1 VIKSQKKPP
10 EKTGVKSAEKSDGSA
25 TDGNATYVAR
35 LVAGE
40 AAARRLADLLSE
52 SLDPSETACAAFE
65 QPDGRWQVDV
75 HFGAR
80 PDEKRLRTLIATV
93 GGDKLARAMS
103 VQKVAPRN
111 WVKESLIGL
120 RPVTA
125 GRFVVHG
132 AHDRDRVPA
141 HCLGLEIEAATAFG
155 TGHHGTTRG
164 CLLAL
169 DFLARNTR
177 PRHIL
182 DLGTGSGVLA
192 IAAAKLF
199 RVPVLATDIDARSV
213 AVARDNA
220 RLNGVGAFVT
230 AIHAAD
236 LRAPEIARRAPFDL
250 VMSNILLRPLQRL
263 AAPMARQLEPNAR
276 VVLSGVLKGQA
287 NAALGAY
294 RSQGLVLERS
304 FPLDGWF
311 TPLMVARAH

>member
-1 VIKSQKKPP
+1 MTKSQ
-10 EKTGVKSAEKSDGSA
+10 TA
-25 TDGNATYVAR
+25 TKEPASFVAR
-35 LVAGE
+35 LIADE
-40 AAARRLADLLSE
+40 PTSRRIADLLSE
-52 SLDPSETACAAFE
+52 SLDPEESACAAFE

-75 HFGAR
+75 HFRKA
-80 PDEKRLRTLIATV
+80 PDEPSLRAIIALA
-93 GGDKLARAMS
+93 GGDKLAKTMS
-103 VQKVAPRN
+103 VQRVAPRN

-132 AHDRDRVPA
+132 AHDRDRVPS
-141 HCLGLEIEAATAFG
+141 HCISIEIEAATAFG

-169 DFLARNTR
+169 DHLARRIR
-177 PRHIL
+177 PRRIL
-182 DLGTGSGVLA
+182 DLGTGSGILA

-213 AVARDNA
+213 QTARDNA
-220 RLNGVGAFVT
+220 RLNGVGSLVT
-230 AIHAAD
+230 AIHAAG
-236 LRAPEIARRAPFDL
+236 LNTPEIAKRAPFDL

-276 VVLSGVLKGQA
+276 IILSGILKSQA
-287 NAALGAY
+287 NAALAAY
-294 RSQGLVLERS
+294 RSQGLMLERS

-311 TPLMVARAH
+311 TPVMVALSG

>member
-1 VIKSQKKPP
+1 M
-10 EKTGVKSAEKSDGSA
+10 T
-25 TDGNATYVAR
+25 
-35 LVAGE
+35 
-40 AAARRLADLLSE
+40 
-52 SLDPSETACAAFE
+52 
-65 QPDGRWQVDV
+65 
-75 HFGAR
+75 
-80 PDEKRLRTLIATV
+80 
-93 GGDKLARAMS
+93 
-103 VQKVAPRN
+103 VQKVEPRN

-141 HCLGLEIEAATAFG
+141 HCIGIEIEAATAFG

-169 DFLARNTR
+169 DSLARNHR

-182 DLGTGSGVLA
+182 DLGTGSGILA

-213 AVARDNA
+213 QVARDNA

-230 AIHAAD
+230 AVHAAD

-263 AAPMARQLEPNAR
+263 AAPMARQLDAECACRAVGSSEEPGQRGAERLPVAGADAR
-276 VVLSGVLKGQA
+276 ALVPARRLVHAADGGAGRLTAADDVMRMAHLPFRQRVEQA
-287 NAALGAY
+287 QQRAAPRLRLPVNSDVPNVNAAMRLFPKWKAQLA
-294 RSQGLVLERS
+294 SAIS
-304 FPLDGWF
+304 FRNSFNNGSL
-311 TPLMVARAH
+311 

>member
-1 VIKSQKKPP
+1 MSRASSPAKPP
-10 EKTGVKSAEKSDGSA
+10 P
-25 TDGNATYVAR
+25 
-35 LVAGE
+35 
-40 AAARRLADLLSE
+40 AASPICLSE
-52 SLDPSETACAAFE
+52 SLDPTDSACAAFE

-75 HFGAR
+75 HFRER
-80 PDEKRLRTLIATV
+80 PDEKSLRAIIAMA

-141 HCLGLEIEAATAFG
+141 HCIGIEIEAATAFG

-169 DFLARNTR
+169 DSSRATTGRAASSISAPARA
-177 PRHIL
+177 I
-182 DLGTGSGVLA
+182 LA

-263 AAPMARQLEPNAR
+263 AAPMARQLVPNAR
-276 VVLSGVLKGQA
+276 VVLSGVLKNQA
-287 NAALGAY
+287 NAALSAY
-294 RSQGLVLERS
+294 RSQGLMLERS

-311 TPLMVARAH
+311 TPLLVAQAG

>member
-1 VIKSQKKPP
+1 M
-10 EKTGVKSAEKSDGSA
+10 
-25 TDGNATYVAR
+25 AR

-40 AAARRLADLLSE
+40 AAARRIADLLAE
-52 SLDPSETACAAFE
+52 SLDPTDSACAAFE

-75 HFGAR
+75 HFHKR
-80 PDEKRLRTLIATV
+80 PDEKSLRAIIAMA

-169 DFLARNTR
+169 DYLARNHR

-182 DLGTGSGVLA
+182 DLGTGSGILA

-236 LRAPEIARRAPFDL
+236 LHAPEIARRAPFDL

-263 AAPMARQLEPNAR
+263 AAPMARQLVPNAR
-276 VVLSGVLKGQA
+276 VVLSGVLKNQA
-287 NAALGAY
+287 NAALSAY
-294 RSQGLVLERS
+294 RSQGLMFERS

-311 TPLMVARAH
+311 TPLLVAQAG